1 MNIME
6 EIKVNIAN
14 MIYKAIDN
22 NQITLDEI
30 KEKIEVPKDKNNGDF
45 SYPCFN
51 LAKVF
56 RNSPV
61 NIANSI
67 KDNIITDNSIANVE
81 VVNGFLNFYL
91 NSDNIASEVLKKI
104 VEEKENYGS
113 TKEGEGVNIIV
124 EYSSPNIAKPFH
136 LGHFRNTVLGQALY
150 ELYETVGY
158 NVTGINHL
166 GDWGRQFGILIE
178 GYRRFKDEYN
188 FDKNPLEA
196 LSDIYVRINKIAK
209 EDDAV
214 MDKARENFKKLEQG
228 DEELTKLWKYFRDI
242 SLKEYKR
249 IYDILGSKFDSYNGE
264 AFYNDK
270 MEEVIEILDKKGVL
284 KDSQGAKVVE
294 VGNNMPPCIVLKS
307 NGSTIYATR
316 DLAAILYRARTYDFT
331 KCIYVTATEQ
341 ILHFK
346 QIFEVAKYLVYEKYQ
361 NGLVH
366 VAYGMIR
373 LKTGKM
379 STREGNVIYIDEL
392 IKEAIQKAK
401 DIMTAKNPNLE
412 NIDEVS
418 KKIGLGALI
427 FNYLKS
433 GKNKDIIFDL
443 DDTLRF
449 DGETGPYIQYTY
461 VRTKSILEKVGF
473 NIENISSDSIDY
485 TLLKEKQEV
494 ELIKELE
501 KFESIIRKAANEYEP
516 SVLARYLIDVATAF
530 SRFYNECSVANID
543 DENLK
548 KARCVLVYATSIV
561 IKKGLSILGID
572 CPEKM

>member
-1 MNIME
+1 ME
-6 EIKVNIAN
+6 ETKLKIAN
-14 MIYKAIDN
+14 MIYDALN
-22 NQITLDEI
+22 NNDINLDEI
-30 KEKIEVPKDKNNGDF
+30 KEKIEVPKDKQNGDF

-51 LAKVF
+51 LAKIL

-61 NIANSI
+61 NIANNIKENMTIDSSI
-67 KDNIITDNSIANVE
+67 SKVE

-91 NSDNIASEVLKKI
+91 DSNNIVNDVLSKI
-104 VEEKENYGS
+104 VSQKEKYGS
-113 TKEGEGVNIIV
+113 TKEGEGINIIV

-136 LGHFRNTVLGQALY
+136 LGHFRNTVLGKALY
-150 ELYETVGY
+150 DLYETLGY

-178 GYRRFKDEYN
+178 GYKRFKDEYN

-209 EDDAV
+209 EDEVV
-214 MDKARENFKKLEQG
+214 MNQARENFKKLEQG
-228 DEELTKLWKYFRDI
+228 DEELTKLWKYFREV

-249 IYDILGSKFDSYNGE
+249 IYDLLGSRFDSYNGE

-270 MEEVIEILDKKGVL
+270 MDEVVEILDKKGVL

-294 VGNNMPPCIVLKS
+294 VGDNMPPCIVLKS

-331 KCIYVTATEQ
+331 KCIYITATEQ

-346 QIFEVAKYLVYEKYQ
+346 QVFEAAKYLVDEKYQ
-361 NGLVH
+361 KGLVH

-379 STREGNVIYIDEL
+379 STREGNVIYINDL
-392 IKEAIQKAK
+392 IEEAISKAK
-401 DIMTAKNPNLE
+401 DILVAKNPDLD

-427 FNYLKS
+427 FNYLKTT
-433 GKNKDIIFDL
+433 KNREIIFDL
-443 DDTLRF
+443 DDSLRF
-449 DGETGPYIQYTY
+449 DGETGPYVQYTY

-473 NIENISSDSIDY
+473 NIEEIDNNVDY
-485 TLLKEKQEV
+485 TLLKEKQEID
-494 ELIKELE
+494 LIKELE
-501 KFESIIRKAANEYEP
+501 KFEVIIRKAANEYEP
-516 SVLARYLIDVATAF
+516 SVLARYLIDVSVAF
-530 SRFYNECSVANID
+530 SRFYNECSVANIS

-548 KARCVLVYATSIV
+548 QARCVLVYATSLV
-561 IKKGLSILGID
+561 IKKGLSILGIE

>member
-1 MNIME
+1 ME
-6 EIKVNIAN
+6 EIKLKIAN
-14 MIYKAIDN
+14 MIYDALN
-22 NQITLDEI
+22 NNDINLDEI
-30 KEKIEVPKDKNNGDF
+30 KEKIEVPKDKQNGDF

-51 LAKVF
+51 LAKIL

-61 NIANSI
+61 NIANNIKENMTIDSSI
-67 KDNIITDNSIANVE
+67 SKVE

-91 NSDNIASEVLKKI
+91 DSNNIVNDVLSKI
-104 VEEKENYGS
+104 VSQKEKYGS
-113 TKEGEGVNIIV
+113 TKEGEGINIIV

-136 LGHFRNTVLGQALY
+136 LGHFRNTVLGKALY
-150 ELYETVGY
+150 DLYETLGY

-178 GYRRFKDEYN
+178 GYKRFKDEYN

-209 EDDAV
+209 EDEVV
-214 MDKARENFKKLEQG
+214 MNQARENFKKLEQG
-228 DEELTKLWKYFRDI
+228 DEELTKLWKYFREV

-249 IYDILGSKFDSYNGE
+249 IYDLLGSRFDSYNGE

-270 MEEVIEILDKKGVL
+270 MDEVVEILDKKGVL

-294 VGNNMPPCIVLKS
+294 VGDNMPPCIVLKS

-316 DLAAILYRARTYDFT
+316 DLAAILYRAKTYDFT
-331 KCIYVTATEQ
+331 KCIYITATEQ

-346 QIFEVAKYLVYEKYQ
+346 QVFEAAKYLVDEKYQ
-361 NGLVH
+361 KGLVH

-379 STREGNVIYIDEL
+379 STREGNVIYINDL
-392 IKEAIQKAK
+392 IEEAISKAK
-401 DIMTAKNPNLE
+401 DILVAKNPDLD

-427 FNYLKS
+427 FNYLKTT
-433 GKNKDIIFDL
+433 KNREIIFDL
-443 DDTLRF
+443 DDSLRF
-449 DGETGPYIQYTY
+449 DGETGPYVQYTY

-473 NIENISSDSIDY
+473 NIEEIDNNVDY
-485 TLLKEKQEV
+485 TLLKEKQEID
-494 ELIKELE
+494 LIKELE
-501 KFESIIRKAANEYEP
+501 KFEAIIRKAANEYEP
-516 SVLARYLIDVATAF
+516 SVLARYLIDVSVAF
-530 SRFYNECSVANID
+530 SRFYNECSVANIS

-548 KARCVLVYATSIV
+548 QARCVLVYATSLV
-561 IKKGLSILGID
+561 IKKGLSILGIE

>member
-1 MNIME
+1 ME
-6 EIKVNIAN
+6 EIKQIIATC
-14 MIYKAIDN
+14 IYDTLDN
-22 NQITLDEI
+22 ENITLEDI
-30 KEKIEVPKDKNNGDF
+30 KLKIEVPKDKQNGDF
-45 SYPCFN
+45 AYPCFN
-51 LAKVF
+51 LAKSL
-56 RNSPV
+56 RKSPV
-61 NIANSI
+61 NIAEDI
-67 KDNIITDNSIANVE
+67 KSKIKLDDKIEKVE

-91 NSDNIASEVLKKI
+91 NDLDVVNKVLKEILNKK
-104 VEEKENYGS
+104 EEYGK
-113 TKEGEGVNIIV
+113 TDIGKGINIIV

-136 LGHFRNTVLGQALY
+136 LGHFRNTVLGKALY
-150 ELYETVGY
+150 DLYKVQGY
-158 NVTGINHL
+158 NVTSINHL
-166 GDWGRQFGILIE
+166 GDWGRQFGLLIE
-178 GYRRFKDEYN
+178 GYKRFKDEYDMN
-188 FDKNPLEA
+188 DNALKA
-196 LSDIYVRINKIAK
+196 LSDIYTRINKLSK
-209 EDDAV
+209 EDDSI
-214 MDKARENFKKLEQG
+214 MDIARDNFKKLEQG
-228 DEELTKLWKYFRDI
+228 DKQLLELWQSFRDL
-242 SLKEYKR
+242 SLKEYDR
-249 IYDILGSKFDSYNGE
+249 IYKILGCNFDSYNGE

-270 MEEVIEILDKKGVL
+270 MQEVIDILDKKGVL

-346 QIFEVAKYLVYEKYQ
+346 QIFEVAKYLVDEKYQ
-361 NGLVH
+361 KGLVH

-379 STREGNVIYIDEL
+379 STRDGNVIYINDL
-392 IKEAIQKAK
+392 INDAIKKSK
-401 DIMTAKNPNLE
+401 DIMLNKNQNIE
-412 NIDEVS
+412 NIDLLS
-418 KKIGLGALI
+418 KQIGIGALV

-443 DDTLRF
+443 DETLRF

-473 NIENISSDSIDY
+473 NIEDISSDSIDY

>member
-1 MNIME
+1 ME
-6 EIKVNIAN
+6 EIKLKIAN
-14 MIYKAIDN
+14 MIYDALN
-22 NQITLDEI
+22 NNDINLDEI
-30 KEKIEVPKDKNNGDF
+30 KEKIEVPKDKQNGDF

-51 LAKVF
+51 LAKIL

-61 NIANSI
+61 NIANNIKENMTIDSSI
-67 KDNIITDNSIANVE
+67 SKVE

-91 NSDNIASEVLKKI
+91 DSNNIVNDVLSKI
-104 VEEKENYGS
+104 VSQKEKYGS
-113 TKEGEGVNIIV
+113 TKEGEGINIIV

-136 LGHFRNTVLGQALY
+136 LGHFRNTVLGKALY
-150 ELYETVGY
+150 DLYETLGY

-178 GYRRFKDEYN
+178 GYKRFKDEYN

-209 EDDAV
+209 EDEVV
-214 MDKARENFKKLEQG
+214 MNQARENFKKLEQG
-228 DEELTKLWKYFRDI
+228 DEELTKLWKYFREV

-249 IYDILGSKFDSYNGE
+249 IYDLLGSRFDSYNGE

-270 MEEVIEILDKKGVL
+270 MDEVVEILDKKGVL

-294 VGNNMPPCIVLKS
+294 VGDNMPPCIVLKS

-331 KCIYVTATEQ
+331 KCIYITATEQ

-346 QIFEVAKYLVYEKYQ
+346 QVFEAAKYLVDEKYQ
-361 NGLVH
+361 KGLVH

-379 STREGNVIYIDEL
+379 STREGNVIYINDL
-392 IKEAIQKAK
+392 IEEAISKAK
-401 DIMTAKNPNLE
+401 DILVAKNPDLD

-427 FNYLKS
+427 FNYLKTT
-433 GKNKDIIFDL
+433 KNREIIFDL
-443 DDTLRF
+443 DDSLRF
-449 DGETGPYIQYTY
+449 DGETGPYVQYTY

-473 NIENISSDSIDY
+473 NIEEIDNNVDY
-485 TLLKEKQEV
+485 TLLKEKQEID
-494 ELIKELE
+494 LIKELE
-501 KFESIIRKAANEYEP
+501 KFEAIIRKAANEYEP
-516 SVLARYLIDVATAF
+516 SVLARYLIDVSVAF
-530 SRFYNECSVANID
+530 SRFYNECSVANIS

-548 KARCVLVYATSIV
+548 QARCVLVYATSLV
-561 IKKGLSILGID
+561 IKKGLSILGIE

>member
-1 MNIME
+1 ME
-6 EIKVNIAN
+6 EIKLKIAN
-14 MIYKAIDN
+14 MIYDALN
-22 NQITLDEI
+22 NNDINLDEI
-30 KEKIEVPKDKNNGDF
+30 KEKIEVPKDKQNGDF

-51 LAKVF
+51 LAKIL

-61 NIANSI
+61 NIANNIKENMTIDSSI
-67 KDNIITDNSIANVE
+67 SKVE

-91 NSDNIASEVLKKI
+91 DSNNIVNDVLSKI
-104 VEEKENYGS
+104 VSQKEKYGS
-113 TKEGEGVNIIV
+113 TKEGEGINIIV

-136 LGHFRNTVLGQALY
+136 LGHFRNTVLGKALY
-150 ELYETVGY
+150 DLYETLGY

-178 GYRRFKDEYN
+178 GYKRFKDEYN

-209 EDDAV
+209 EDEVV
-214 MDKARENFKKLEQG
+214 MNQARENFKKLEQG
-228 DEELTKLWKYFRDI
+228 DEELTKLWKYFREV

-249 IYDILGSKFDSYNGE
+249 IYDLLGSRFDSYNGE

-270 MEEVIEILDKKGVL
+270 MDEVVEILDKKGVL

-294 VGNNMPPCIVLKS
+294 VGDNMPPCIVLKS

-331 KCIYVTATEQ
+331 KCIYITATEQ

-346 QIFEVAKYLVYEKYQ
+346 QVFEAAKYLVDEKYQ
-361 NGLVH
+361 KGLVH

-379 STREGNVIYIDEL
+379 STREGNVIYINDL
-392 IKEAIQKAK
+392 IEEAISKAK
-401 DIMTAKNPNLE
+401 EILVAKNPDLD

-427 FNYLKS
+427 FNYLKTT
-433 GKNKDIIFDL
+433 KNREIIFDL
-443 DDTLRF
+443 DDSLRF
-449 DGETGPYIQYTY
+449 DGETGPYVQYTY

-473 NIENISSDSIDY
+473 NIEEIDNNVDY
-485 TLLKEKQEV
+485 TLLKEKQEID
-494 ELIKELE
+494 LIKELE
-501 KFESIIRKAANEYEP
+501 KFEAIIRKAANEYEP
-516 SVLARYLIDVATAF
+516 SVLARYLIDVSVAF
-530 SRFYNECSVANID
+530 SRFYNECSVANIS

-548 KARCVLVYATSIV
+548 QARCVLVYATSLV
-561 IKKGLSILGID
+561 IKKGLSILGIE